1 MASKYLAASLA
12 AIVGILLLPVA
23 AAQVESAETSSANN
37 RPTVRESY
45 LPVGR
50 AAPDQAKLVYYRAA
64 TDTKSASGANVYVD
78 QRFHASLQPAGF
90 TVFCLAPGAHF
101 IGAFTDDAPLYRGKH
116 EQLYRVELEAGSTY
130 FVRTSTDGSG
140 APVSVERDE
149 AERELHN
156 ARNQVRFVSRAPTQP
171 CK

>member
-1 MASKYLAASLA
+1 MNSKYLAASLA

-23 AAQVESAETSSANN
+23 AAQTEGDGAASANQ
-37 RPTVRESY
+37 RPAVRESY
-45 LPVGR
+45 LPVGG
-50 AAPDQAKLVYYRAA
+50 AAPDQAKLIYYRAA
-64 TDTKSASGANVYVD
+64 SDTHSASGANVYVD
-78 QRFHASLQPAGF
+78 EHFHASLQPGGF

-101 IGAFTDDAPLYRGKH
+101 IGAFTNDAPLYRGKH
-116 EQLYRVELEAGSTY
+116 DQLYRVELEAGSTY
-130 FVRTSTDGSG
+130 FVRTSTDGTG